1 MRRANRRILSGSEPY
16 SNGTDRGKIRT
27 AAIGWRTRLEE
38 SAVKRTLVLLV
49 MMLASVACSK
59 GGTTV
64 TPASPSPST
73 SPTSGGI
80 VTSPPGATGATGST
94 GTDIGITGT
103 WTGSWQTDADAA
115 VKGTFTIEFVQ
126 QGEDISGDITIQGS
140 ACVTQ
145 GSIIG
150 KVQGD
155 KIEFG
160 AVQAEQTVTYAGAIS
175 GDSLSGTYD
184 SPQCGPDTGTW
195 EATRV

>member
-1 MRRANRRILSGSEPY
+1 MISKAFDVVATFPTGRPRRRGRRLLPVLAIALV
-16 SNGTDRGKIRT
+16 
-27 AAIGWRTRLEE
+27 AA
-38 SAVKRTLVLLV
+38 
-49 MMLASVACSK
+49 ACSK
-59 GGTTV
+59 GDTTV
-64 TPASPSPST
+64 TPASPSGATAP
-73 SPTSGGI
+73 GGL
-80 VTSPPGATGATGST
+80 VPSPPAATGATGST

-103 WTGSWQTDADAA
+103 WTGSWQTDADSA
-115 VKGTFTIEFVQ
+115 VNGTFTIDFVQ

-145 GSIIG
+145 GSVIG

-160 AVQAEQTVTYAGAIS
+160 AVQAEQTVTYTGAIS

-195 EATRV
+195 EATRT